1 MNKKELIDVIY
12 FKYTNSMKQ
21 DDFVL
26 KQIDLLGKILGKIIS
41 DLLNIKNNSEIFDVY
56 QFVSENLKK
65 ELNLELDVLL
75 DLNENELIALL
86 TIENHFDS
94 NNIEKI
100 AELFYLL
107 GKSTSKIKADLCL
120 QKSLVLLNY
129 VDSRTNTYS
138 LERLHKISRIEN
150 LIK

>member
-1 MNKKELIDVIY
+1 
-12 FKYTNSMKQ
+12 MKQ

-75 DLNENELIALL
+75 DLDENELLALL
-86 TIENHFDS
+86 TIENHFDT

-100 AELFYLL
+100 ADLFYLL
-107 GKSTSKIKADLCL
+107 GKNSSLQKTDLCL
-120 QKSLVLLNY
+120 QKSLQLLNY
-129 VDSRTNTYS
+129 VNSISNTYS
-138 LERLHKISRIEN
+138 FERINKISRI
-150 LIK
+150 LSLTKQ